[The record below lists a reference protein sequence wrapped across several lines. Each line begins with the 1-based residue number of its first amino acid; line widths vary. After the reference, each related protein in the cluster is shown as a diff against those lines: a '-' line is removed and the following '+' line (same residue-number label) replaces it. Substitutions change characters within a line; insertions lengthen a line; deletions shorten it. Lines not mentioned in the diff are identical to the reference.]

1 MNVGLVDLFDPNWI
15 SGMHWNNAFNTRIWV
30 NWSQLKL
37 IDLSDSIESIEL
49 IEFID
54 AYERVDLFE
63 FVDSIDVKWSQV
75 N

>member
-15 SGMHWNNAFNTRIWV
+15 SGMHWINAFNTRIGV
-30 NWSQLKL
+30 NWSQLKF

-54 AYERVDLFE
+54 AYEWVDLNE
-63 FVDSIDVKWSQV
+63 FVDLIEVKWSQV
-75 N
+75 A